1 MVWKLPHEYP
11 TRKVSENKKKTKK
24 MTINNVVLTSN
35 AEENLLGIIVIS
47 ELKFEKHI
55 TRICNKASQKIQTL
69 FRITG
74 YVLLIN
80 GGFS

>member
-35 AEENLLGIIVIS
+35 AEENLLGITVNS

-55 TRICNKASQKIQTL
+55 TRICNKTSQKIQTL

-74 YVLLIN
+74 YMLLIN